1 MPPKRSTR
9 ATQPSQ
15 TTTTT
20 TTRATRAAAPTVPAA
35 KPSRGSSTKPP
46 TVAPDPIE
54 DGDTDDSDAL
64 LISTRPGRISS
75 MAARRAREP
84 RAAEEDY
91 TMTGGLGA
99 GGAGGGRNARTRG
112 RVVPKKVVRRDEGQA
127 RALEALRRRR
137 EEAEGRGGDAVEEKE
152 DDGEEE
158 MRGRQ
163 QRAAVPSSSPAVPA
177 TASRVRRASSSHWH
191 NAPPSAVKAQGTPAA
206 DTSVL
211 ALSKFRRRPRQPSL
225 LRMMQQ
231 SDVENEEDESVDE
244 SGLTL
249 DYSLGDFE
257 PDHESTPLNLR
268 KGGVEGAALGS
279 EPRTA
284 SSRKRKLAERGR
296 EEVLVPRSSPP
307 VVGEQEVGATPSP
320 PRETS
325 SERLYSEASE
335 LPPLG
340 VADTQPEPADEPV
353 LSDTMAPPRSTSP
366 LSSIQV
372 REETPPPAK
381 RPRRAVAVRNTT
393 ADSLAAAGNAANGE
407 EDHAADPL
415 SSSDDDN
422 DSADATETPVRSR
435 NARKKTNARKPKA
448 MSLSTAT
455 LQSLLPRRRKKP
467 ATRHAK
473 PTAAEAF
480 EIPSSDVEGEEASA
494 SDGEDELHRAPAA
507 AARRRKGRAVET
519 KRKEAAAV
527 EAGVAAKKKRL
538 SRTYGRRSSDKEN
551 HDADADASTYVRSGG
566 ESDGDGDEEVLE
578 TSEMR
583 DVRRSK
589 ELEAAAKKFAEVDE
603 WEMEF
608 ESVDLGGASA
618 SSPWR

>member
-15 TTTTT
+15 TTTTAT
-20 TTRATRAAAPTVPAA
+20 TTRTTRAAAPTAPAA

-46 TVAPDPIE
+46 TAAPDPIE

-84 RAAEEDY
+84 RAEEVDY
-91 TMTGGLGA
+91 TMTGGLGV
-99 GGAGGGRNARTRG
+99 GAGGGRNARTRG

-137 EEAEGRGGDAVEEKE
+137 EEAEGRGGDAVEEGEGE

-158 MRGRQ
+158 TRGRQ

-231 SDVENEEDESVDE
+231 SDVENEEDGGSADE

-296 EEVLVPRSSPP
+296 EEVQVPRSSPP
-307 VVGEQEVGATPSP
+307 VIGEQEVAPP

-340 VADTQPEPADEPV
+340 VADTQPEPVDEPV

-381 RPRRAVAVRNTT
+381 RPRRA
-393 ADSLAAAGNAANGE
+393 AARNAANDE

-415 SSSDDDN
+415 SSSDG
-422 DSADATETPVRSR
+422 DSASATETAVRSR
-435 NARKKTNARKPKA
+435 NARKKTDKRKPKA

-455 LQSLLPRRRKKP
+455 LQSLLPRRRKKA

-473 PTAAEAF
+473 QTAAEAF
-480 EIPSSDVEGEEASA
+480 EIPSSDVEEEEEEASA
-494 SDGEDELHRAPAA
+494 SDDEDELHRAPAA
-507 AARRRKGRAVET
+507 ARRRKKGRAA
-519 KRKEAAAV
+519 KAAV
-527 EAGVAAKKKRL
+527 VVGGGGDKKKRL

-551 HDADADASTYVRSGG
+551 QDGDVDASMYVRSGG
-566 ESDGDGDEEVLE
+566 ESDGDEEVLE

-583 DVRRSK
+583 DVRRSR

>member
-46 TVAPDPIE
+46 TVAPVPIE

-137 EEAEGRGGDAVEEKE
+137 EEAEGRGGDAVEEE
-152 DDGEEE
+152 EEGEEE

-231 SDVENEEDESVDE
+231 SDVENEDEESADE

-307 VVGEQEVGATPSP
+307 VVEEQEVGAVSPP

-340 VADTQPEPADEPV
+340 VADTQPEPADEMV
-353 LSDTMAPPRSTSP
+353 LSETMAPPRSTSP

-372 REETPPPAK
+372 REETPPAK

-393 ADSLAAAGNAANGE
+393 ADSRAAAWNAANDE

-415 SSSDDDN
+415 SSSDD

-473 PTAAEAF
+473 QTAAEAF

-494 SDGEDELHRAPAA
+494 SDDEDELHRAPAA

-519 KRKEAAAV
+519 KRKDAAAV
-527 EAGVAAKKKRL
+527 AVGGGGGAKKKRL

-583 DVRRSK
+583 DVRRSR